1 MRKYLAKT
9 LIVSLAFFTISL
21 AWSIYNSYVP
31 VFLSGLIK
39 SSTIVGAI
47 MTIDNLFG
55 VIFQPFFGRLSDRT
69 KNRFGRRMPFLL
81 VGIPISALFFFFIPW
96 YDRLD
101 SLFPRHNLS
110 LAFIMVL
117 VILMNFFMS
126 VYRAPAVALMP
137 DAIPPSLRSR
147 ANGIIVAIGGV
158 GTIIALTLGGS
169 LYKLGK
175 IYPFMLGSGL
185 MLLALLVLVL
195 FYREPETPFAADS
208 DEEKDGDARE
218 GERGRKGLFRP
229 SLLFMLL
236 TVFFWFCGFEA
247 INSFFTLFCKERFG
261 MNPGDATQ
269 MMAPMVLT
277 FMVCCYPGGVLG
289 SKMGRKRALLLG
301 NALIV
306 AAFLGIV
313 LIPDYTWT
321 TISLLICGVGWAL
334 INANA
339 YPAVTQMAPAGQ
351 TGRYTGYYYAFT
363 FAASIASPILYGLVA
378 DLTKRQGWL
387 FLYGGVMFSIGLL
400 FMFMVRGKAI
410 SE

>member
-1 MRKYLAKT
+1 MKNYLAKT
-9 LIVSLAFFTISL
+9 LIISLAFFTISL

-39 SSTIVGAI
+39 SSTVVGTI

-55 VIFQPFFGRLSDRT
+55 VLFQPLFGRLSDRT
-69 KNRFGRRMPFLL
+69 QNRFGRRMPYLL
-81 VGIPISALFFFFIPW
+81 VGIPLSALFFFFIPW

-101 SLFPRHNLS
+101 ALFPSQNLS
-110 LAFIMVL
+110 LVFIMAS

-137 DAIPPSLRSR
+137 DAIPSSLRSR

-158 GTIIALTLGGS
+158 GTIIALTFGGF

-185 MLLALLVLVL
+185 MVFALLVLVL
-195 FYREPETPFAADS
+195 FYREPETPYSADS
-208 DEEKDGDARE
+208 DSEEKGEDRE
-218 GERGRKGLFRP
+218 KKGEKGLLRP

-247 INSFFTLFCKERFG
+247 INSFFTLFCRERFG
-261 MNPGDATQ
+261 MDPGDATQ
-269 MMAPMVLT
+269 MMAPMVLM

-289 SKMGRKRALLLG
+289 GKMGRKRTLLLG

-321 TISLLICGVGWAL
+321 SVSLLICGVGWAL

-378 DLTKRQGWL
+378 DLTKSQGWL
-387 FLYGGVMFSIGLL
+387 FLYGGVMFILGLL
-400 FMFMVRGKAI
+400 SMLMVKGKAI

>member
-1 MRKYLAKT
+1 MKNYLAKT
-9 LIVSLAFFTISL
+9 LIISLAFFTISL

-39 SSTIVGAI
+39 SSTVVGTI

-55 VIFQPFFGRLSDRT
+55 VLFQPLFGRLSDRT
-69 KNRFGRRMPFLL
+69 QNRFGRRMPYLL
-81 VGIPISALFFFFIPW
+81 VGIPLSALFFFFIPW

-101 SLFPRHNLS
+101 ALFPSQNLS
-110 LAFIMVL
+110 LVFIMAS

-137 DAIPPSLRSR
+137 DAIPSSLRSR

-158 GTIIALTLGGS
+158 GTIIALTFGGF

-185 MLLALLVLVL
+185 MVFALLVLVL
-195 FYREPETPFAADS
+195 FYREPETPYSADS
-208 DEEKDGDARE
+208 DSEEKGEDRE
-218 GERGRKGLFRP
+218 KKGKKGLLRP

-247 INSFFTLFCKERFG
+247 INSFFTLFCRERFG
-261 MNPGDATQ
+261 MDPGDATQ
-269 MMAPMVLT
+269 MMAPMVLM

-289 SKMGRKRALLLG
+289 GKMGRKRTLLLG

-321 TISLLICGVGWAL
+321 SVSLLICGVGWAL

-378 DLTKRQGWL
+378 DLTKSQGWL
-387 FLYGGVMFSIGLL
+387 FLYGGVMFILGLL
-400 FMFMVRGKAI
+400 SMLMVKGKAI

>member
-1 MRKYLAKT
+1 MKNYLAKT
-9 LIVSLAFFTISL
+9 LIISLAFFTISL

-39 SSTIVGAI
+39 SSTVVGTI

-55 VIFQPFFGRLSDRT
+55 VLFQPLFGRLSDRT
-69 KNRFGRRMPFLL
+69 QNRFGRRMPYLL
-81 VGIPISALFFFFIPW
+81 VGITLSALFFFFIPW

-101 SLFPRHNLS
+101 ALFPSQNLS
-110 LAFIMVL
+110 LVFIMAS

-137 DAIPPSLRSR
+137 DAIPSSLRSR

-158 GTIIALTLGGS
+158 GTIIALTFGGF

-185 MLLALLVLVL
+185 MVFALLVLVL
-195 FYREPETPFAADS
+195 FYREPETPYSADS
-208 DEEKDGDARE
+208 DSEEKGEDRE
-218 GERGRKGLFRP
+218 KKGKKGLLRP

-247 INSFFTLFCKERFG
+247 INSFFTLFCRERFG
-261 MNPGDATQ
+261 MDPGDATQ
-269 MMAPMVLT
+269 MMAPMVLM

-289 SKMGRKRALLLG
+289 GKMGRKRTLLLG

-321 TISLLICGVGWAL
+321 SVSLLICGVGWAL

-378 DLTKRQGWL
+378 DLTKSQGWL
-387 FLYGGVMFSIGLL
+387 FLYGGVMFILGLL
-400 FMFMVRGKAI
+400 SMLMVKGKAI